1 MGEIFIFKH
10 LLSFSKLT
18 HKTIFDVYMM
28 KGTLN
33 IASYSKFSL
42 IFNISRTVNDQDK
55 RWKKIFK
62 KYLLFEIR
70 SY

>member
-10 LLSFSKLT
+10 LLSFSKL
-18 HKTIFDVYMM
+18 FDVYMM

-33 IASYSKFSL
+33 IANYSKFSL
-42 IFNISRTVNDQDK
+42 IFDISRTVNNQDK